1 MIATADVLLPPA
13 PRCPDYEAEA
23 GRHTACPESSAWAAE
38 TPGDA
43 SGAVVHVAL
52 GLDPGDDAPAEAP
65 AVLILEPVDAE
76 EGTQEDRLM
85 VEGADGVGV
94 EQPQP
99 GGVGED
105 TCAGAGAAWSE
116 KSLWHT
122 VSSPP
127 STGMPAVASC
137 SRRNSRAAA
146 VIWAADQS
154 RGRKAMNT
162 SPCWKLRIS
171 RPLASI
177 PRSLGATS
185 ESTSSRCL
193 SSRCT

>member
-13 PRCPDYEAEA
+13 PRCPGYDAEA

-65 AVLILEPVDAE
+65 AVLVLEPVDVE
-76 EGTQEDRLM
+76 KGTQEGRLM
-85 VEGADGVGV
+85 VEGADDVGA

-105 TCAGAGAAWSE
+105 TCAGAGGRLVGEVVVAHRLLATLDRHAGGRVVQPAQQPCGSGDLGGRPVTGPEGGEDFTMLEAEDLAALGIDSGEPRRDVRANVLQASE
-116 KSLWHT
+116 
-122 VSSPP
+122 
-127 STGMPAVASC
+127 
-137 SRRNSRAAA
+137 
-146 VIWAADQS
+146 
-154 RGRKAMNT
+154 
-162 SPCWKLRIS
+162 
-171 RPLASI
+171 
-177 PRSLGATS
+177 
-185 ESTSSRCL
+185 
-193 SSRCT
+193 

>member
-13 PRCPDYEAEA
+13 PRCPGCDAEA

-65 AVLILEPVDAE
+65 AVLVLEPVDVE
-76 EGTQEDRLM
+76 KGTQEGRLM
-85 VEGADGVGV
+85 VEGADDVGA

-99 GGVGED
+99 GGVGEV
-105 TCAGAGAAWSE
+105 TCAGAGGRLVGEVVVAHRLLAT
-116 KSLWHT
+116 LDRQAGGR
-122 VSSPP
+122 VVQ
-127 STGMPAVASC
+127 PAQQPC
-137 SRRNSRAAA
+137 AA
-146 VIWAADQS
+146 VIRAADQS
-154 RGRKAMNT
+154 RGRKAVKT

-185 ESTSSRCL
+185 EPTSSRCL